1 MSIKR
6 TREAKELIESMA
18 PKGEFLAYINP
29 REAGILK
36 AMGGSGKNAFMGI
49 PSFTEDD
56 EDQIAMN
63 APDYASLDNEEQQAV
78 DRGDPDAIMSTRSR
92 DLQGYGPGT
101 NLSDL
106 YGGSDPENIID
117 RIIGGARTGITSLRD
132 RFRTGFDRT
141 KNYLTDPT
149 NLRNIGTTAL
159 LTSIF
164 GPLGLVLSGI
174 GRTQQFQ
181 DFLTNLKD
189 KPDEIENIE
198 NTELRTFKPNPNF
211 VLPEIKPIQ
220 PGVSPFP
227 DISNLVADVSQ
238 KDLDLMK
245 SKGGKMLDFETF
257 KTLSENPTLT
267 REEYEGIKSGTIKE
281 PTGIYVG

>member
-117 RIIGGARTGITSLRD
+117 RIIGGAKTGITSLRD

-211 VLPEIKPIQ
+211 MLPEIKPIQ

-238 KDLDLMK
+238 KDLDLSK
-245 SKGGKMLDFETF
+245 SKGSGVLDLDTF
-257 KTLSENPTLT
+257 RTLSGNPTLT
-267 REEYEGIKSGTIKE
+267 QQELDAIRDGTITE